1 MNMRYSP
8 LAGNVAHGE
17 GDPWALHWRAQQ
29 ALAAGRNV
37 ILLSVGDP
45 DLDTPAPVVDAAV
58 AAMRGGD
65 THYTETIGRP
75 RLRQLLA
82 QRHSWRTGQPVEAA
96 NVAVLNGAQNA
107 LFATSLVLG
116 GPGDELIAL
125 DPMYSTYPAT
135 LKASGAALV
144 RAPAP
149 PALGFQPDLAAVEAA
164 ITSRTRAIFYSTPN
178 NPSGAVFTESTI
190 AAIAA
195 LARRHSLWVISDEV
209 YAGLAAGGRVP
220 SIGRILPEQTVTV
233 GSFSKTHAMTGWRSG
248 WLVGPTEFIGHIEDL
263 AGCML
268 YGLSG
273 FVQAGAIRALEMA
286 DEAEAFAR
294 NYCSDRSAFLLARL
308 GDLPGV
314 RVVRPEAG
322 MFTLLDVRASGI
334 DSAAFAE
341 RLFDEEGV
349 AMLDAGL
356 FGREARGFVR
366 ACHCASD
373 AVLED
378 AATRIR
384 RFCTKLA
391 GG

>member
-8 LAGNVAHGE
+8 LAACVAHGE

-29 ALAAGRNV
+29 AKAAGRDV

-45 DLDTPAPVVDAAV
+45 DLDTPVPVVDAAV
-58 AAMRGGD
+58 AALRGGD

-75 RLRQLLA
+75 RLRELLA
-82 QRHSWRTGQPVEAA
+82 QRHSWRTRQPVQASQ
-96 NVAVLNGAQNA
+96 VAVLNGAQNA
-107 LFATSLVLG
+107 LFATSLVLA

-144 RAPAP
+144 RVAAPAT
-149 PALGFQPDLAAVEAA
+149 LGFQPDIRALEAA
-164 ITSRTRAIFYSTPN
+164 ITPRTRAIFYSTPN
-178 NPSGAVFTESTI
+178 NPSGAVFTEEAI

-195 LARRHSLWVISDEV
+195 LARRHSLWVVSDEV
-209 YAGLAAGGRVP
+209 YAGLAEGGRVP

-248 WLVGPTEFIGHIEDL
+248 WLVGPGDFIGHIEDL

-286 DEAEAFAR
+286 DEAEAFSR
-294 NYCSDRSAFLLARL
+294 DYCRGRCEFLHARL
-308 GDLPGV
+308 QDLPGV

-322 MFTLLDVRASGI
+322 MFMLLDVRASGI
-334 DSAAFAE
+334 DSATFAE

-356 FGREARGFVR
+356 FGRETRGFVR

-378 AATRIR
+378 AAARIR
-384 RFCTKLA
+384 RFCERLRA
-391 GG
+391 